1 MRITEIVRT
10 AFSEPQQAKDTS
22 SRGSWGEEDPEALGQ
37 GSYAKVMRDPQDPH
51 MVLRQEYNFT
61 DPRKNGFLHW
71 AEEIRDHA
79 AENPYLPRIYD
90 IEQEYSR
97 NKGRVLSRYTYRI
110 ERLFSGEDT
119 LNTEQ
124 TLALGEYNFRDYE
137 ALMEKYNGPKW
148 RTLDDESLWHAL
160 IKLLRIC
167 LSESPEYI
175 AQPHLIQANKLIA
188 QASGEIQGSKSV
200 VYDLFP
206 DNIMIRM
213 YPAPHL
219 VITDPIGS

>member
-1 MRITEIVRT
+1 MLIKEIVRT
-10 AFSEPQQAKDTS
+10 TYHEPQQVPKAS
-22 SRGSWGEEDPEALGQ
+22 SRGSWDQEDPAALGQ
-37 GSYAKVMRDPQDPH
+37 GEYARVIQDPQDPH
-51 MVLRQEYNFT
+51 MVLRQEYKFT

-71 AEEIRDHA
+71 AQEVRDHA

-90 IEQEYSR
+90 IESEQARSKR
-97 NKGRVLSRYTYRI
+97 QVLTRYTYRI
-110 ERLFSGEDT
+110 ERLFSGEET

-124 TLALGEYNFRDYE
+124 ILALGEYNFRDYE

-148 RTLDDESLWHAL
+148 RKLDDESLWHAL

-167 LSESPEYI
+167 LSESPEQI

-188 QASGEIQGSKSV
+188 QASGEIVTSRSS